1 MKTEDIMSLATVS
14 SKGQI
19 TLPAKIRQKLGIR
32 SKDKV
37 QFFVRDNEIV
47 IKTLR
52 SFRELRGSIAP
63 RKGDERK
70 AVRDAVARHVMEVSD

>member
-1 MKTEDIMSLATVS
+1 MGLATVS

-19 TLPAKIRQKLGIR
+19 TLPAKIRAKLGIR

-37 QFFVRDNEIV
+37 QFLVRDNEIIIRPV
-47 IKTLR
+47 K

-63 RKGDERK
+63 KKGDQRK
-70 AVRDAVARHVMEVSD
+70 ILRDTVARHVMEVND

>member
-1 MKTEDIMSLATVS
+1 MGLATVS

-19 TLPAKIRQKLGIR
+19 TLPAKIRSKLGIR

-37 QFFVRDNEIV
+37 QFFVRDNEIIV
-47 IKTLR
+47 RPLK

-63 RKGDERK
+63 KKGDQRK
-70 AVRDAVARHVMEVSD
+70 ILRDTVARHVMEVND